1 MGEAK
6 GIQVQIA
13 LNNLLT
19 DPGLRA
25 LRASSQDF
33 FECGIELHFKNPF
46 LRDPPE
52 AVRNMKSI
60 KWDDP
65 SWIGREP
72 CNFPTLKRHGKDPIA
87 IGFNQQRRR
96 NDCWGNSLAHGSLV

>member
-6 GIQVQIA
+6 GVQIQIA

-25 LRASSQDF
+25 LRASTQNLFKGS
-33 FECGIELHFKNPF
+33 IEFHFKYLF
-46 LRDPPE
+46 LGDPTE
-52 AVRNMKSI
+52 AVRKMKSI
-60 KWDDP
+60 KRDDP

-72 CNFPTLKRHGKDPIA
+72 GNFPTFKRHGKDPVA
-87 IGFNQQRRR
+87 IGFNQQRRW
-96 NDCWGNSLAHGSLV
+96 NDCRGNSLAHGSIV

>member
-13 LNNLLT
+13 LNYLLT
-19 DPGLRA
+19 DPGFRTLC
-25 LRASSQDF
+25 ASSQDLF
-33 FECGIELHFKNPF
+33 KGRIELHFKNPF
-46 LRDPPE
+46 LGDPTE

-60 KWDDP
+60 KRDDP

-72 CNFPTLKRHGKDPIA
+72 CNFPTFKRHGKDPIA

-96 NDCWGNSLAHGSLV
+96 DDRRGNSLAHGSLV